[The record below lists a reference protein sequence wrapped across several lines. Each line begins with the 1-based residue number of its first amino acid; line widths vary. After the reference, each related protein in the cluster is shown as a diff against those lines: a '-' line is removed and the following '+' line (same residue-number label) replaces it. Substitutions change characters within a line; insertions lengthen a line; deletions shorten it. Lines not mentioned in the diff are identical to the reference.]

1 VTRTITTAAM
11 TAALISLS
19 LAATANAGTANDNA
33 EAAMVNA
40 INAVRAKH
48 GVHALQASGSLMSS
62 AGRYSHW
69 LMEHD
74 AFGHGSSIQASSEF
88 AMLGE
93 ALAMHTGRRFRV
105 RSTLGRWMGS
115 ASHRAIVLS
124 RTMRWLGT
132 GVTRGRFGA
141 SRATIWVLHVG
152 RLKPGANVPVPV
164 PLPLPLP

>member
-1 VTRTITTAAM
+1 MTRTITTAAIV
-11 TAALISLS
+11 AALTLLS
-19 LAATANAGTANDNA
+19 LTGTASAGTANDSA
-33 EAAMVNA
+33 EAAMASA

-48 GVHALQASGSLMSS
+48 GLHALETSSSLMGS

-74 AFGHGSSIQASSEF
+74 TFGHSGSIQASSDF
-88 AMLGE
+88 ALLGE
-93 ALAMHTGRRFRV
+93 ALALHTGRRFRV

-124 RTMRWLGT
+124 QTMRWVGT

-152 RLKPGANVPVPV
+152 RLKPPGTNVPVPT
-164 PLPLPLP
+164 LPLP

>member
-1 VTRTITTAAM
+1 M
-11 TAALISLS
+11 MAALALLS
-19 LAATANAGTANDNA
+19 LAATANAGTANDSA
-33 EAAMVNA
+33 EAAMVDA
-40 INAVRAKH
+40 INAVRAKN
-48 GVHALQASGSLMSS
+48 GIHALQTSSSLTGS

-74 AFGHGSSIQASSEF
+74 VFGHSGSIQASSDF
-88 AMLGE
+88 ALLGE

-124 RTMRWLGT
+124 RTMRWLGA

-141 SRATIWVLHVG
+141 GRATIWVLHVG
-152 RLKPGANVPVPV
+152 RLKPPGTSVPVPT
-164 PLPLPLP
+164 LPLP